1 MFLGNEEKEN
11 NPKKEKDENDDFY
24 DIITKEELIK
34 ARNSFTQL
42 NYVDLESD
50 IRPKSLS
57 YNLFIPENYTKNTRY
72 PLILFI
78 SDESFIGNEV
88 TSPLSQT
95 KEGPIWASDLFQTK
109 NKYFV
114 LIPKY
119 NETIIDDE
127 NKLKSE
133 YLNITKRLIIELIN
147 KFNIDKNR
155 IYGIGQSTGT
165 TAIFYLLSNK
175 INILNAGLIIE
186 GNYIHDKLPEL
197 INTTFTYISS
207 KENEISLNEIKNFF
221 DSNNINYGFINN
233 ISYKEDIEI
242 LNQKLNNMYNN
253 NYQINFITYSKWNNF
268 AYKIE
273 TIRDWLFL
281 QNKVK
286 CKEGYFYSKEEGK
299 CFTNTK
305 KKVLFLIQDLSK
317 TSNIILDLL
326 NNFTFISE
334 ITIKSYKDA
343 PKMNSTFLSSFD
355 CVVYDIFDAGNKY
368 PINNDEEIETYI
380 KNGGSFLVTHDR
392 WDGDYGPL
400 YLLDCERNNR
410 SFTESYSTK
419 VKVSYYNHPILDS
432 YYDLTNWNVINIS
445 QSHKTYHE
453 IIDRGNNTVNVVME
467 FDIKIE
473 RGIKYDYLLAN
484 EIKKGRI
491 VYWGAGHKNT
501 ISEDEQTL
509 FINIISWL
517 MKIKQ

>member
-155 IYGIGQSTGT
+155 IYGIGQSMGA

-175 INILNAGLIIE
+175 INILNAG
-186 GNYIHDKLPEL
+186 
-197 INTTFTYISS
+197 
-207 KENEISLNEIKNFF
+207 
-221 DSNNINYGFINN
+221 
-233 ISYKEDIEI
+233 
-242 LNQKLNNMYNN
+242 
-253 NYQINFITYSKWNNF
+253 
-268 AYKIE
+268 
-273 TIRDWLFL
+273 
-281 QNKVK
+281 
-286 CKEGYFYSKEEGK
+286 
-299 CFTNTK
+299 
-305 KKVLFLIQDLSK
+305 
-317 TSNIILDLL
+317 
-326 NNFTFISE
+326 
-334 ITIKSYKDA
+334 
-343 PKMNSTFLSSFD
+343 
-355 CVVYDIFDAGNKY
+355 
-368 PINNDEEIETYI
+368 
-380 KNGGSFLVTHDR
+380 
-392 WDGDYGPL
+392 
-400 YLLDCERNNR
+400 
-410 SFTESYSTK
+410 
-419 VKVSYYNHPILDS
+419 
-432 YYDLTNWNVINIS
+432 
-445 QSHKTYHE
+445 
-453 IIDRGNNTVNVVME
+453 
-467 FDIKIE
+467 
-473 RGIKYDYLLAN
+473 
-484 EIKKGRI
+484 
-491 VYWGAGHKNT
+491 
-501 ISEDEQTL
+501 
-509 FINIISWL
+509 
-517 MKIKQ
+517 